1 MRLGLLL
8 MNTDHSKEEA
18 SVGGG
23 GLGGDSKYIL

>member
-1 MRLGLLL
+1 

-23 GLGGDSKYIL
+23 GAGGGFKIHSLDLD